1 MGRVYLST
9 LGDCEKHGVV
19 LEIACTACGRVVY
32 AAPDRLIGLTA
43 GAAQFIR
50 ATDLAAV
57 EPFLR
62 CRGGS
67 AQVGCGKKVARM
79 RPLWPHEVPGLP
91 KGVPVIAWLNGDDR
105 ERKRLV
111 RIARD

>member
-1 MGRVYLST
+1 MGRVYLTT

-19 LEIACTACGRVVY
+19 LEIACPACGRVIY
-32 AAPDRLIGLTA
+32 AAPDRLIGMTA
-43 GAAQFIR
+43 GAARFIR
-50 ATDLAAV
+50 ATELAAI
-57 EPFLR
+57 EPYLR

-67 AQVGCGKKVARM
+67 AQVGCGKKGARM

-91 KGVPVIAWLNGDDR
+91 KGVPVMAWLNGDDR

-111 RIARD
+111 RMARD